1 MGQKVN
7 PIGFRLGVI
16 RGWDSNWY
24 DGKVV
29 RGSKLVEDEEIRRY
43 LDARLKRAGLSR
55 TVIER
60 TPKRVIL
67 TLHTSRPGVIIGR
80 GGTEVEKLREEL
92 KQLTSKDI
100 QININEIKRPELD
113 ASLVAQN
120 IAQQLEGRVS
130 YRRAMKQALG
140 AAMRMGAQGI
150 RIRLAGRL
158 GGSEMGRVEQY
169 LEGRVPL
176 HTMRA
181 DIDYAQATAK
191 THSGHRRRESL
202 DLPRRG
208 DRQARPQPERDRAA
222 PAGCRPERPRASPS
236 RRPRWRWNGT
246 DRGGGGGRRPPIA
259 LSPSLL
265 DRPNCHVDAEADQVP
280 QDAEGPRQGASPSAA
295 PASRLATTGSRR
307 STPAGSRPARSRPL
321 VSP

>member
-1 MGQKVN
+1 MGQKTN

-24 DGKVV
+24 TDG
-29 RGSKLVEDEEIRRY
+29 SYSEMLVEDQEIRRY

-80 GGTEVEKLREEL
+80 GGSEVEKLREEL
-92 KQLTSKDI
+92 KKLTSKDI

-150 RIRLAGRL
+150 RIRLGGRL
-158 GGSEMGRVEQY
+158 GGSEMSRTEQY

-176 HTMRA
+176 HTLRA
-181 DIDYAQATAK
+181 DIDYAEATAFTIAGTCGVK
-191 THSGHRRRESL
+191 VWIFHGEVLGKPDLSPNATAQRQQNAAPSVPERRR
-202 DLPRRG
+202 RG
-208 DRQARPQPERDRAA
+208 GRD
-222 PAGCRPERPRASPS
+222 E
-236 RRPRWRWNGT
+236 
-246 DRGGGGGRRPPIA
+246 RGGGGGR
-259 LSPSLL
+259 
-265 DRPNCHVDAEADQVP
+265 DRNDR
-280 QDAEGPRQGASPSAA
+280 GGRGGGGGG
-295 PASRLATTGSRR
+295 RGRR
-307 STPAGSRPARSRPL
+307 
-321 VSP
+321 